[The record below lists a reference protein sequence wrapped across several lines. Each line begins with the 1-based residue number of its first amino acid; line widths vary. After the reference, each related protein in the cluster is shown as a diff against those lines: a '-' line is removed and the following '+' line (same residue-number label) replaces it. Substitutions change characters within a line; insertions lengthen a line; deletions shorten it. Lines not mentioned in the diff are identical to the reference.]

1 MKALLVVMALSGA
14 AFAQAGSG
22 SAQAGSGSAPAGSG
36 SSAGSAVVI
45 QLPADVDAPEV
56 SAAASPTEL
65 MLGARFTLFVTAVY
79 GPGVEVNLPA
89 KVDLGDAFEVK
100 KTSSEDHVRA
110 DGKHVREWQ
119 LDVIAW
125 DLGDVRVPGVPV
137 TFTVNGH
144 GGQLVTNSVPLR
156 VNGVLGDAD
165 DPKLMRANAA
175 PAMLESADYFWV
187 WIGGGVLV
195 ALVALFTYW
204 RLRVRRRRKVQ
215 SLVGGLAPARRPRI
229 DMTSERA
236 LERLLAIEQSGVLAR
251 DAERKAGYADMVE
264 VIRDYLGARFRFATT
279 ELTSSELMRGL
290 RKRASEADATLVET
304 WLERCDLVK
313 YGGMRASESEG
324 LAVLAGAREVV
335 MKTTAEP
342 AAKEAA

>member
-1 MKALLVVMALSGA
+1 MKTCVAVSILLLLTGIASG
-14 AFAQAGSG
+14 QGSG
-22 SAQAGSGSAPAGSG
+22 SAAGS
-36 SSAGSAVVI
+36 GSAVVI
-45 QLPADVDAPEV
+45 QLPPDVDAPEV

-65 MLGARFTLFVTAVY
+65 TLGARFTLFVTAVY

-125 DLGDVRVPGVPV
+125 DIGDLRVPGVPV

-144 GGQLVTNSVPLR
+144 GGQLATNSVPLR
-156 VNGVLGDAD
+156 VNGVLGEAD
-165 DPKLMRANAA
+165 DPKLVRGNA
-175 PAMLESADYFWV
+175 PPTMLKSADWFWV
-187 WIGGGVLV
+187 YVGGGVFVAVV
-195 ALVALFTYW
+195 ALVTFLVLRA
-204 RLRVRRRRKVQ
+204 RRRGRVRT
-215 SLVGGLAPARRPRI
+215 LVGGLAPARRPRI

-264 VIRDYLGARFRFATT
+264 VIRDYLGARFRFATA
-279 ELTSSELMRGL
+279 ELTTSELLRGL
-290 RKRASEADATLVET
+290 RKRATETETTLVET
-304 WLERCDLVK
+304 WLGRCDLVK
-313 YGGMRASESEG
+313 YGGMRATEG
-324 LAVLAGAREVV
+324 EALDVLAGARDVV
-335 MKTTAEP
+335 VQTTAAP
-342 AAKEAA
+342 AKEAA